1 MAKGNRM
8 AASYESL
15 FGGILAEVEGEMRAA
30 RQEQR
35 EVAPLMW
42 QMIDHHFGWNAE
54 DAAQRARIAGKR
66 VRPVLMALVAQA
78 IAGSYRHVLPA
89 AAALEFLHNFTLIH
103 DDVMDRSLERRHRP
117 TVWSIWGS
125 DQAINAGDGLYA
137 LANLT
142 LTRLLRLDVP
152 PARIVRAAAVLS
164 QACLWTAEG
173 QVLDMTFPQR
183 EDVTVAEY
191 LTMITL
197 KTATLIEAAAQ
208 MGALLSTDDE
218 AIIQAYGQFARA
230 LGIAF
235 QVRDDYL
242 GIWGDEAVTGKSAT
256 GDIREKKKS
265 YPVLFAWERAGDSD
279 RETLRRIYAQPTLSE
294 EDVQQVVRILERTGA
309 PAETERVADDY
320 YQAALRH
327 LDATGSAN
335 AAQTQLRQ
343 LASFLVRRAY

>member
-1 MAKGNRM
+1 MP
-8 AASYESL
+8 ASYESQ
-15 FGGILAEVEGEMRAA
+15 FGGILADIEEEMRAA

-35 EVAPLMW
+35 EVAPLLW
-42 QMIDHHFGWNAE
+42 QMIDHHFGWDAE
-54 DAAQRARIAGKR
+54 SAAQRARIAGKR
-66 VRPVLMALVAQA
+66 VRPVLMALVARA
-78 IAGSYRHVLPA
+78 ITGDYRHVLPA

-142 LTRLLRLDVP
+142 LTRLLRLAVP

-183 EDVTVAEY
+183 DDVTVAEY
-191 LTMITL
+191 LTMITH
-197 KTATLIEAAAQ
+197 KTATLIEAATQ

-218 AIIQAYGQFARA
+218 TIIRAYGQFGRA

-256 GDIREKKKS
+256 SDIHEKKKS
-265 YPVLFAWERAGDSD
+265 YPVLVAWERAAAED
-279 RETLRRIYAQPTLSE
+279 RETLRRLYAQPALSDD
-294 EDVQQVVRILERTGA
+294 DVHQVMRILERAGA
-309 PAETERVADDY
+309 PAETERVATQY
-320 YQAALRH
+320 YEAALAH
-327 LDATGSAN
+327 LDDTGLAN
-335 AAQTQLRQ
+335 AAQTELRQ

>member
-1 MAKGNRM
+1 M
-8 AASYESL
+8 AASYESQ
-15 FGGILAEVEGEMRAA
+15 FGGILTDVEAEMRAA

-35 EVAPLMW
+35 EVAPLLW
-42 QMIDHHFGWNAE
+42 QMIDHHFGWDAE
-54 DAAQRARIAGKR
+54 SMARGVRVAGKR

-78 IAGSYRHVLPA
+78 VTGSYRHVLPA

-117 TVWSIWGS
+117 TVWAIWGS

-183 EDVTVAEY
+183 DDVTAAEY
-191 LTMITL
+191 LTMITH

-218 AIIQAYGQFARA
+218 AIIQGYGQFARA

-242 GIWGDEAVTGKSAT
+242 GIWGDEVITGKSAT
-256 GDIREKKKS
+256 SDIREKKKS
-265 YPVLFAWERAGDSD
+265 YPVLVAWERVSDSD
-279 RETLRRIYAQPTLSE
+279 RETLRRIYAQETLSD
-294 EDVQQVVRILERTGA
+294 EDVSQVVRILERTDA
-309 PAETERVADDY
+309 PAETERVAAQY
-320 YQAALRH
+320 YEAALAY
-327 LDATGSAN
+327 LDAIGISN

>member
-1 MAKGNRM
+1 
-8 AASYESL
+8 
-15 FGGILAEVEGEMRAA
+15 
-30 RQEQR
+30 
-35 EVAPLMW
+35 
-42 QMIDHHFGWNAE
+42 MIDHHFGWDTE
-54 DAAQRARIAGKR
+54 SIAQRARIAGKR

-78 IAGSYRHVLPA
+78 VAGSYRHVLPA

-142 LTRLLRLDVP
+142 LARLIERDVP
-152 PARIVRAAAVLS
+152 PAWVVRAAAVLS

-183 EDVTVAEY
+183 DDVTVAEY
-191 LTMITL
+191 LTMITH

-218 AIIQAYGQFARA
+218 AIIQAYGQFGRA

-242 GIWGDEAVTGKSAT
+242 GIWGDEAITGKSAT
-256 GDIREKKKS
+256 SDICEKKKS
-265 YPVLFAWERAGDSD
+265 YPVLFAWEQADDGD
-279 RETLRRIYAQPTLSE
+279 RETLRRIYAQPALSD
-294 EDVQQVVRILERTGA
+294 EDVQQVVHILERTGA
-309 PAETERVADDY
+309 PAEAGRVAEAY
-320 YQAALRH
+320 YQAALAH
-327 LDATGSAN
+327 LDATGIGN
-335 AAQTQLRQ
+335 AAQQRLRQ
-343 LASFLVRRAY
+343 LAAFLVRRAY